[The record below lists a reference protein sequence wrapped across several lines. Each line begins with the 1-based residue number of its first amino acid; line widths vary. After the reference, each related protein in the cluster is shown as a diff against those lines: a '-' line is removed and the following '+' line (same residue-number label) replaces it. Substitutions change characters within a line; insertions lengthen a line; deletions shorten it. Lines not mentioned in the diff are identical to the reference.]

1 MRKGGQSN
9 FIALIIP
16 YLNNSSNWHIREE
29 LLNVLMRCFLLSRNF
44 YEFDAYKVT
53 EAILT
58 LFTDPKE
65 RVRILAIETIVAY

>member
-1 MRKGGQSN
+1 
-9 FIALIIP
+9 
-16 YLNNSSNWHIREE
+16 
-29 LLNVLMRCFLLSRNF
+29 MRCFLLSRNF